1 MSLQVSNMEDLFL
14 RYLAELTEKYP
25 YILLETDNSTT
36 TISLGY
42 EFCCG
47 LEKGLSQQI
56 FSPVEKYSVP
66 LDFQRLHDV
75 VQNNSTVTMHEK
87 KMLLQTKEKVV
98 VSTAE
103 DYNRLDVSL
112 VDLSK
117 GTFWPELFEGTF
129 ESSERLWNYLSSHK
143 RVVLV
148 ISKVREL
155 QDEFSNFLNDSIYI
169 GKFNC
174 TTAYVLLGCNP
185 DYTEPRN
192 RFPFYG
198 FRMGGADAYYG
209 EKFLTSFFQIEHLN
223 PNEFDVFLLKDCIYS
238 ATYEIINKQ
247 L

>member
-14 RYLAELTEKYP
+14 RYLAELTKKYP
-25 YILLETDNSTT
+25 YIQLETNEEST

-42 EFCCG
+42 EFCCD
-47 LEKGLSQQI
+47 LEKGLSQQV
-56 FSPVEKYSVP
+56 FFPFEKYSVL
-66 LDFQRLHDV
+66 LDFQRIQSAFQKHSIITI
-75 VQNNSTVTMHEK
+75 NNK
-87 KMLLQTKEKVV
+87 IMLLETKEKI
-98 VSTAE
+98 TAYTSE
-103 DYNRLDVSL
+103 DYSEKVNL
-112 VDLSK
+112 VDFTK
-117 GTFWPELFEGTF
+117 NTFWPELFEGTF

-148 ISKVREL
+148 ISKVREF

-185 DYTEPRN
+185 DYTAPGN

-209 EKFLTSFFQIEHLN
+209 ETFITSFFQIEHLN
-223 PNEFDVFLLKDCIYS
+223 PNEFDVFMLKDAINS
-238 ATYEIINKQ
+238 ATYEIINKN